1 MHNKTLL
8 DDLTSTLSAV
18 KNDSK
23 TDQFISEDL
32 ITLLIVQDALLMNI
46 NGLNMSHLLM
56 IIITLCLQASW
67 IRE

>member
-1 MHNKTLL
+1 MHDKRLL

-56 IIITLCLQASW
+56 IIITLCLQVSW

>member
-1 MHNKTLL
+1 MHDKTLL
-8 DDLTSTLSAV
+8 DDLTSTLSAM

-23 TDQFISEDL
+23 TDQFISKDL
-32 ITLLIVQDALLMNI
+32 ITLLIIQDALLMNI
-46 NGLNMSHLLM
+46 NGLNMSHLLI

>member
-1 MHNKTLL
+1 MHDKRLL